1 MILLV
6 EFDAVLGDLHLL
18 HPLGQRLVEH
28 GRVVVPT
35 RPPNSGISAVV
46 PTGCGPRGLI
56 EWMWTASTSP
66 FSAPSTAIG
75 PHCGLRKG
83 TFSSAAGLSLS
94 FLILPSKASCV
105 SATTMSPGLILRTG
119 SA

>member
-1 MILLV
+1 MILLLNLMPCSV
-6 EFDAVLGDLHLL
+6 TSIFFTRSGSGGLRSAVL
-18 HPLGQRLVEH
+18 PVA
-28 GRVVVPT
+28 T
-35 RPPNSGISAVV
+35 RPPNSVISAVV

-56 EWMWTASTSP
+56 EWMWTQSTSP

-83 TFSSAAGLSLS
+83 TLSSSLGLSLS
-94 FLILPSKASCV
+94 LLILPSKASCV
-105 SATTMSPGLILRTG
+105 SATTTSPGLMRSTG